1 MKCMKC
7 PMIRS
12 PHLRAGAVVIGC
24 LLLIGCQAGPP
35 SGFGGFPRGQQEL
48 TGLPYAN
55 QSFPSLMAQIDA
67 DGDAAISKQEVEHY
81 LSRRFLTF
89 DADGDAAVTQQ
100 EFRSAEERDQ
110 VVQREKQEYLD
121 RTFGQLDTDHD
132 GRLTK
137 TELLAGAEER
147 FGRIDVNRDARLT
160 ADDYVTPDR
169 FPRRDGTGWRGRGG
183 FGGFGGR
190 GRF

>member
-1 MKCMKC
+1 MQC
-7 PMIRS
+7 PMTKS
-12 PHLRAGAVVIGC
+12 PHLQAVAIVIGC
-24 LLLIGCQAGPP
+24 LLLIGCQTGPP
-35 SGFGGFPRGQQEL
+35 SGSGGFPRGPQEL

-55 QSFPSLMAQIDA
+55 QSFPSLMAQLDA
-67 DGDAAISKQEVEHY
+67 DGDAAITKQEVEHY
-81 LSRRFLTF
+81 LSRRFLAF

-100 EFRSAEERDQ
+100 ELQSAEQRDQ

-160 ADDYVTPDR
+160 ADDYVQPSR
-169 FPRRDGTGWRGRGG
+169 FSPRGGDSWRGRGRGG
-183 FGGFGGR
+183 FGGFGGP
-190 GRF
+190 GPF